1 MTLELD
7 RDISGLSLSWST
19 PKHSTDVPWCVG
31 QHGMG
36 CPPLHEPSPLKNLHE
51 RQGLLLLSWCQ
62 PEPASTEETCEGA
75 SSGSDIPRVW
85 VCPDGF
91 LSSAGQE
98 GGAVPAGLAPNRQPG
113 GGDSL
118 CQEPPACPQQREGQ
132 SHRGEWGGMCTL
144 MASPCLKSQ
153 DPAGCLVLFGGLFG
167 LLLQAGLALPTCH
180 PRAES
185 QVASLLH
192 LPSNSGFQCQWVDLL
207 ALNPLT
213 CDTAEPVTL

>member
-132 SHRGEWGGMCTL
+132 SHRGEWGGDVHSHGLTL
-144 MASPCLKSQ
+144 LEEPGSSWVPGALWRPLWSVT
-153 DPAGCLVLFGGLFG
+153 AGR
-167 LLLQAGLALPTCH
+167 AGTAN
-180 PRAES
+180 
-185 QVASLLH
+185 
-192 LPSNSGFQCQWVDLL
+192 LPSPS
-207 ALNPLT
+207 
-213 CDTAEPVTL
+213 